1 MPKNSVYQNPG
12 RSNVINR
19 SVVYFYLVSLI
30 VTLFSGA
37 QALKLY
43 EGDILI
49 DIFERIDGLY
59 VLQRNKGY
67 AAELIIAGYG
77 TPIYPGDR
85 SRNRIYLHDVQ
96 KGFFYIDL
104 DEEPLRKKEA
114 DFIPEGMNISSVAAN
129 GSCLILT
136 ERVSGDIYCE
146 ENPIFDE
153 PYNLT
158 GLVPDMLFRYDVASG
173 EITRLT
179 YSYSQKD
186 SWVSTDGECLAYRRH
201 LGLGKGERTVIFCRA
216 DGTGKYDLQ
225 NYLLEAGMDKDV
237 LYNEEVVFAP
247 KAGVNG
253 AGDTVYYAVFR
264 PNVYPREEAWLN
276 PEYYVAALCYEGD
289 KLNCTITKKHIEL
302 PAGTALTY
310 FYSAFSS
317 PEVLYFKWRDLAGR
331 GGFMRYDVE
340 PGKYEKIPGKG
351 LYSYFMVY

>member
-1 MPKNSVYQNPG
+1 VIKKSV
-12 RSNVINR
+12 I
-19 SVVYFYLVSLI
+19 YLCGLPLI
-30 VTLFSGA
+30 ATLVAGA
-37 QALKLY
+37 QALKLQ

-49 DIFERIDGLY
+49 DIPKRIDGLD
-59 VLQRNKGY
+59 VLRRNKGY

-77 TPIYPGDR
+77 RPIYPVDR

-104 DEEPLRKKEA
+104 DEEPLRKKKA
-114 DFIPEGMNISSVAAN
+114 DFLPEGMNISSVAAN

-136 ERVSGDIYCE
+136 KRVSGDIYYE

-158 GLVPDMLFRYDVASG
+158 GLVPDMLFRYDMASG
-173 EITRLT
+173 ETTRLT

-186 SWVSTDGECLAYRRH
+186 AWVSTDGECLAYRRH
-201 LGLGKGERTVIFCRA
+201 LGLGKGERTIVFCRS
-216 DGTGKYDLQ
+216 DGTGKYDLR
-225 NYLLEAGMDKDV
+225 NHLIEAGIDKAI

-247 KAGVNG
+247 KARVNP
-253 AGDTVYYAVFR
+253 AGHTVYYAVFR

-276 PEYYVAALCYEGD
+276 PGYYVAALFYDGD
-289 KLNCTITKKHIEL
+289 KLNCTITKKHVEL

-317 PEVLYFKWRDLAGR
+317 PEVIYFSWRDLAGR
-331 GGFMRYDVE
+331 GGFMRYTVE
-340 PGKYEKIPGKG
+340 TGKFEKIPGKG
-351 LYSYFMVY
+351 FHSYFMVY